1 MICSIYKGKQIE
13 FYDLIIMIHMTV
25 CIDSVLH
32 LLYETLYR
40 IKILLLARSNKNMER
55 EGGCIS

>member
-25 CIDSVLH
+25 CIDLMLY
-32 LLYETLYR
+32 LLYETFH
-40 IKILLLARSNKNMER
+40 KDENTFTR
-55 EGGCIS
+55 EEQ